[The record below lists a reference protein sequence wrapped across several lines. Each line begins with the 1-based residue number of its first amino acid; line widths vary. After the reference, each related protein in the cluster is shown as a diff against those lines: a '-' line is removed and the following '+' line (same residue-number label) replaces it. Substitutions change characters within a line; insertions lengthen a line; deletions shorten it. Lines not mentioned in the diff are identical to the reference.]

1 MSKTYEA
8 LKRAEAARSEAV
20 RQDTTRLAAAVE
32 AGAAPA
38 ASAEAILER
47 GARVAPEASAP
58 IGDPGNLGQQGFDIG
73 SEFGLLTGADEYFEV
88 RRSLRSAAI
97 GVELKTILVVSSLH
111 GEGASTVVC
120 QFARAMA
127 DGGRCHVLLSDLNMR
142 TPSLR
147 RLMRVLGQKGF
158 MNVVADDEP
167 LDNVIQASNVEGVS
181 VITAGSG
188 RYGAIEIL
196 DTDKAPSVVNGLAEA
211 ADLVFADAPPV
222 TLYPDARALAPLF
235 DGVVL
240 VVEADTT
247 PVSVATRSCQILR
260 DAGANILGVVLNKR
274 KDYIPEVVNRL
285 VG

>member
-8 LKRAEAARSEAV
+8 LKRAEAARADAAKEEAG
-20 RQDTTRLAAAVE
+20 RLAAAVE
-32 AGAAPA
+32 GSA
-38 ASAEAILER
+38 AEAG
-47 GARVAPEASAP
+47 GA
-58 IGDPGNLGQQGFDIG
+58 DPGQTAYLPGMGEGFDLG
-73 SEFGLLTGADEYFEV
+73 SELGLLSGADEYFEV

-97 GVELKTILVVSSLH
+97 GAELKTVLVVSSLH

-127 DGGRCHVLLSDLNMR
+127 DGERARVLLADLNMR

-147 RLMRVLGQKGF
+147 RLMRVKGREGF
-158 MNVVADDEP
+158 MNVVAD
-167 LDNVIQASNVEGVS
+167 NVALEDVVQAAGVDGVS
-181 VITAGSG
+181 VLTAGSG

-196 DTDKAPSVVNGLAEA
+196 DRNTAPGVVNSLAEA

-235 DGVVL
+235 DGVIL

-274 KDYIPEVVNRL
+274 RDYIPDVIDRL

>member
-8 LKRAEAARSEAV
+8 LKRAEAARAETARQEAA
-20 RQDTTRLAAAVE
+20 DLAAAVE
-32 AGAAPA
+32 AATPQGASPA
-38 ASAEAILER
+38 A
-47 GARVAPEASAP
+47 GVAPEAGPSAYL
-58 IGDPGNLGQQGFDIG
+58 PGMAESLDIG
-73 SEFGLLTGADEYFEV
+73 SELGLLSGADEYFEV
-88 RRSLRSAAI
+88 RRSLRSAAV

-120 QFARAMA
+120 QFARAMS
-127 DGGRCHVLLSDLNMR
+127 DGARAQVLLADLNMR

-147 RLMRVLGQKGF
+147 RLMRVKGREGF
-158 MNVVADDEP
+158 MNVVADEKP
-167 LDNVIQASNVEGVS
+167 LKDVVQTASVEGVS
-181 VITAGSG
+181 VLTAGSG

-196 DTDKAPSVVNGLAEA
+196 DRNTAPGVVNSLAET

-235 DGVVL
+235 DGVIL

-274 KDYIPEVVNRL
+274 RDYIPDVIDRL

>member
-8 LKRAEAARSEAV
+8 LKRAEAAREEAA
-20 RQDTTRLAAAVE
+20 RLELATETGTARGTAGGGGAVEAAAV
-32 AGAAPA
+32 AGAGRESATA
-38 ASAEAILER
+38 AYL
-47 GARVAPEASAP
+47 
-58 IGDPGNLGQQGFDIG
+58 PGIEEGFDIG
-73 SEFGLLTGADEYFEV
+73 SELGLLSGADEYFEA

-127 DGGRCHVLLSDLNMR
+127 DGARAHVLLADLNMR

-147 RLMRVLGQKGF
+147 RLMRVSGREGF
-158 MNVVADDEP
+158 MNVVADQVHLKD
-167 LDNVIQASNVEGVS
+167 VVQKTNVEGVS
-181 VITAGSG
+181 VLTAGSG
-188 RYGAIEIL
+188 RYSAIEIL
-196 DTDKAPSVVNGLAEA
+196 DRNTAPGVVNGLAET

-235 DGVVL
+235 DGVIL

-274 KDYIPEVVNRL
+274 RDYIPDVIDRL